1 MSRPLTYLSS
11 PKNESEAQTLIRDLE
26 KNVDLIL
33 EALKLRWDDPVIGTI
48 EEFIK
53 GDFIHLKD
61 YIDTTPPNIPVISLK
76 KK

>member
-11 PKNESEAQTLIRDLE
+11 PKNEKEAKILIEDLE
-26 KNVDLIL
+26 KNVNLIL
-33 EALKLRWDDPVIGTI
+33 EALKLRWDDPVIETM
-48 EEFIK
+48 EALIK
-53 GDFIHLKD
+53 GDFIHLED